1 MNNKMN
7 INIPRNISRFST
19 TNKNNYIDLIKS
31 DVYLNGKLVILDNEN
46 IDIFYEYDKET
57 MNTENDILV
66 LDMST
71 SMTNTSVTNKGV
83 ANTSVT
89 NANTSVTNANGASVN
104 NTTTSSSSSINKN
117 DAQENKTLSN
127 VSGNTKG
134 NTPSEEQLDMVL
146 SEIVSGCEK
155 KYNIT
160 TMQLSFPYTLLKR
173 SNFQLS
179 KLIESTLYHNQQEQ
193 LLASIRDANIFIFYD
208 NFNAANGNNSNSNAC
223 HCDISTYHIINKFI
237 THLDATRNIH
247 KNENDNNENNNNDYK
262 VFYLNYQLEKHQPS
276 SPGLE
281 SEYNE
286 NNNQDSNQE
295 PLPKQPITTTKKDV
309 SENVTNTPIST
320 SPVQTTEI
328 SNMFANN
335 KEIYEKKLAALNK
348 HRAAMHKSRVIA
360 AGTNSVPGSP
370 TTINSPNG
378 QSSSHK
384 NKAHSRKLSLKLLIP
399 NPDDQYTLNK
409 VSKSTPSILGSPSAK
424 DGSNGTKNFNGKGNM
439 GNNGKDHYMNKKS
452 YGSST
457 NRAGARYF
465 LKKDSCYYSPS
476 TLNKYFS
483 FTRPITLSNTT
494 NNKTISSSNT
504 SNNVSDT
511 QTQNKLTLPTWLDF
525 LNDSNMN
532 ENDCLLQILERFQ
545 TLENLEND
553 RLLKSMDVNREV
565 EDVKTGNTS
574 ITASNNNNN
583 TSVYQF
589 NYETL
594 NTNQFYHL
602 NTPDCRSCKN
612 LDFTDTNVPTHTS
625 QASTPTYVFSQGIK
639 YFNKNRYNNILPYE
653 HTRVKLLA
661 DPQNNSTM
669 ALNSPSGIYF
679 NANHIRIPKLNP
691 NYQYI
696 ATQAPLPSTF
706 DDFWQVC
713 LAEKIEFIISLNSMD
728 ELNLKKWDQYWN
740 NDYLHL
746 FHIEQVYL
754 NDSVENLSGCM
765 LRVFEISPKL
775 ATSSD
780 SSKNEKT
787 ETRKI
792 VYHLQYSNWFD
803 SASVVST
810 SIIEFMNIKNKLV
823 NNPTA
828 YIEFLKTCNSDPHA
842 YSKSK
847 ALPQS
852 SVKHYDTP
860 LLVLCS
866 AGCGRTGVFI
876 TIDFLLN
883 LLNDHENPVR
893 NIDFWKFP
901 YDLIFIVVNELR
913 RQRIS
918 MVQNLQQY
926 IMCYQTIIEYLTH
939 NYDAIA
945 NGSEKH

>member
-1 MNNKMN
+1 MNNNMN
-7 INIPRNISRFST
+7 INIPRNISRFNT
-19 TNKNNYIDLIKS
+19 TNKNNYIDLMKS
-31 DVYLNGKLVILDNEN
+31 DVYGNGELIILDNDN

-57 MNTENDILV
+57 NVMENDILV
-66 LDMST
+66 LDMSST
-71 SMTNTSVTNKGV
+71 TASA
-83 ANTSVT
+83 ANSL
-89 NANTSVTNANGASVN
+89 NINGTLSAAGSINLNGN
-104 NTTTSSSSSINKN
+104 NTDNGISMNGDKN
-117 DAQENKTLSN
+117 ASN
-127 VSGNTKG
+127 
-134 NTPSEEQLDMVL
+134 EQLDVVMN
-146 SEIVSGCEK
+146 EIISGCEK

-193 LLASIRDANIFIFYD
+193 LLSSIQDSDIFIFYD
-208 NFNAANGNNSNSNAC
+208 NFNATSGSNNSSNAC

-237 THLDATRNIH
+237 THLKATRKDQH
-247 KNENDNNENNNNDYK
+247 DESGSSGKEYK
-262 VFYLNYQLEKHQPS
+262 VFYLNYQPERQQPS

-281 SEYNE
+281 SKYTD
-286 NNNQDSNQE
+286 NQQNPQQD
-295 PLPKQPITTTKKDV
+295 PLLKQPTTAEDALASNTNTLTSNSPIGI
-309 SENVTNTPIST
+309 SENP
-320 SPVQTTEI
+320 
-328 SNMFANN
+328 NMFANN
-335 KEIYEKKLAALNK
+335 KEAYEKKLAALNK
-348 HRAAMHKSRVIA
+348 HRAAMHKSRIIA
-360 AGTNSVPGSP
+360 AGANSVPGSP
-370 TTINSPNG
+370 TTISTPNG
-378 QSSSHK
+378 QSNSSTHK
-384 NKAHSRKLSLKLLIP
+384 GKAHSRKLSLKLLIP
-399 NPDDQYTLNK
+399 NPEDQYTLNRI
-409 VSKSTPSILGSPSAK
+409 SKSTPSHLGSPSAK
-424 DGSNGTKNFNGKGNM
+424 DGSNGKGSINGKNNIGS
-439 GNNGKDHYMNKKS
+439 NGKEYYMNKKS

-457 NRAGARYF
+457 NRSGARHF

-483 FTRPITLSNTT
+483 FTRPNTVNELNSSVTKSTTT
-494 NNKTISSSNT
+494 NADNSVSSIQAQS
-504 SNNVSDT
+504 
-511 QTQNKLTLPTWLDF
+511 QPTLPSWLDF
-525 LNDSNMN
+525 LNDTSMN

-553 RLLKSMDVNREV
+553 RLLKSMDMNREV
-565 EDVKTGNTS
+565 EEVKPGSTTS
-574 ITASNNNNN
+574 TNNNI
-583 TSVYQF
+583 TGTMYQF

-612 LDFTDTNVPTHTS
+612 LDSADINASTTTNNTP
-625 QASTPTYVFSQGIK
+625 ASTPTYVFSQGIK

-661 DPQNNSTM
+661 VPENNDTVP
-669 ALNSPSGIYF
+669 LNSPSGIYF

-740 NDYLHL
+740 NDYLHQ
-746 FHIEQVYL
+746 FHIEQVYF
-754 NDSVENLSGCM
+754 NDSVEDLNGCM
-765 LRVFEISPKL
+765 LRVFEISQKISN
-775 ATSSD
+775 ACE
-780 SSKNEKT
+780 SSKNGKPQ
-787 ETRKI
+787 RGKI

-803 SASVVST
+803 SASVVSA

-828 YIEFLKTCNSDPHA
+828 YIDYLKTFNSNSSS
-842 YSKSK
+842 YTKSNP
-847 ALPQS
+847 ATQS

-939 NYDAIA
+939 HYHAIA
-945 NGSEKH
+945 NGSEGN